1 LDTISAI
8 LNTGAVILIRYV
20 KPEDFLDNSKK
31 DYIDYFMIVVLCIS
45 WLRFFVY
52 FLVIKPLSKLMLTLI
67 AMIVDTL
74 SFMFIIGCFIMIMAS
89 VYTTLF

>member
-1 LDTISAI
+1 